1 MSAGSTVCQ
10 SWTRRNFD
18 ASDVN
23 VITAGAGMSW
33 TAGNNVSSNVG
44 NFKFRKGLSDGATP
58 PVFSSVSDLYG
69 ITPTET
75 QNYVNLNMMN
85 NDIDNIKAISGNAT
99 SISVENDFTM
109 NSNNILNASNIDI
122 TDINNTSA
130 WDILNIRSKTG
141 IRLPVIIDTISGA
154 TEPDTGVLFQTRAS
168 DSQHLHYGSTACQ
181 QFYQRGSDGTTTNII
196 TASGGMV
203 WTAGDTGDAVSG
215 NYKFRT
221 AQFDGASPPVAS
233 SIVEMYRITATETQN
248 YVNFNMMSNDITAVN
263 QIGNTGGTMAIEAS
277 TTINANSNNFESCG
291 VISVNEIESNTPAS
305 VAIIVSSDIDMSN
318 NDVSCNDIYLKGA
331 FYNAGTPTDIPF
343 GDNIDMSH
351 NDIVD
356 VDNIT
361 NTTTNITMTPTNAVV
376 MSAGKNIT
384 LEDAYLQISNPAGTY
399 SPGAPPTMTGFLG
412 SIWKSGGNLFYNNSG
427 GVYCLNAPFYDR
439 GTVTQLTSIST
450 GVTLNKTSGTITT
463 VSTVLASS
471 AFAIFTVTNSTVSA
485 TSLVSA
491 QITDYSIAYSGGG
504 HPHVNVDNISAGS
517 FDIALMNSG
526 GSALGGILKIQFTV
540 YP

>member
-1 MSAGSTVCQ
+1 
-10 SWTRRNFD
+10 
-18 ASDVN
+18 
-23 VITAGAGMSW
+23 
-33 TAGNNVSSNVG
+33 
-44 NFKFRKGLSDGATP
+44 
-58 PVFSSVSDLYG
+58 
-69 ITPTET
+69 
-75 QNYVNLNMMN
+75 
-85 NDIDNIKAISGNAT
+85 
-99 SISVENDFTM
+99 VENDFTM
-109 NSNNILNASNIDI
+109 NLKNILEASNIDI

-130 WDILNIRSKTG
+130 WDILNIHSKTG
-141 IRLPVIIDTISGA
+141 MRLPVIIDTLSGS
-154 TEPDTGVLFQTRAS
+154 TTPDTGVLFQTRATDLKS
-168 DSQHLHYGSTACQ
+168 FHYGLNSNHQ
-181 QFYQRGSDGTTTNII
+181 YYQRGSDTSNVSVI
-196 TASGGMV
+196 TSLGGHIF
-203 WTAGDTGDAVSG
+203 TAGKTSDAVSG
-215 NYKFRT
+215 NFKFRT
-221 AQFDGASPPVAS
+221 AQFDTASPPVAS
-233 SIVEMYRITATETQN
+233 SITDLYTITATETQN
-248 YVNFNMMSNDITAVN
+248 YVNLNMGSNNISAVN

-277 TTINANSNNFESCG
+277 TIINANSNNFESCG

-305 VAIIVSSDIDMSN
+305 VAIIVSSDIDMSAKDLKCN
-318 NDVSCNDIYLKGA
+318 NIYLKGA
-331 FYNAGTPTDIPF
+331 FYNAGVPTDIPF
-343 GDNIDMSH
+343 GDNINMSH
-351 NDIVD
+351 KDIVD

-517 FDIALMNSG
+517 FDIVLMNSG

-540 YP
+540 HP